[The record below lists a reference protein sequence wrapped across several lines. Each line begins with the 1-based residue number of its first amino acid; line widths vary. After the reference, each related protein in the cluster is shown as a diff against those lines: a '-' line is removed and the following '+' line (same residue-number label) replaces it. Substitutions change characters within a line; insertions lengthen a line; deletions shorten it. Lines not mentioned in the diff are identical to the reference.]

1 MALSTFIHNIF
12 CKHYEEIFQ
21 KYKGQGVNYSK
32 IYITNPIFGSDTL
45 LQNKV
50 TFSPKY
56 ENVYIYGTYFLQN
69 CYSIRLLQI
78 PNRKV
83 LNFTPKSQNLR
94 RNKKSKVTFLWLKY
108 VLLQFC
114 LKNICNRGILYILTF
129 LYPRFFRIYYLTPKI
144 WVF

>member
-12 CKHYEEIFQ
+12 CKHYEEVFQ

-56 ENVYIYGTYFLQN
+56 ENVYIYGTYFLQS

-114 LKNICNRGILYILTF
+114 LKNICNRGIL
-129 LYPRFFRIYYLTPKI
+129 
-144 WVF
+144 